1 MAGKV
6 LEIESI
12 LTKDSLACDIGRN
25 YQTWESARNIKVA
38 EWKEIQQYIFATDT
52 TKTSN
57 SKLPWSNKTTIP
69 KLCQIRD
76 NLYANY
82 IAAMFPKQNW
92 LEWQGEG
99 ITDENREK
107 KEAIE
112 SYMLWAIDRNEFYDE
127 MAKVVYDY
135 IDYGN
140 CFVMPEWIDRTQ
152 VANGTKIGF
161 VGPGIRRISPL
172 DIVFNPTSPTFT
184 DSPKIIRSVV
194 SIGEVKSMI
203 ESGSIPADQKESAL
217 KLYDYMVGVRKQVA
231 TWNGSSETRDNLFQ
245 LAGFQDFQNYLG
257 SNYVELLTF
266 YGDAYDPDS
275 DTMFRNYEIKVV
287 DRHRVLCKQP
297 NPSYFGTAPIYHAG
311 WRTRP
316 DNLWAMGPLDNLVG
330 MQYRID
336 HIENMK
342 ADIFDLTRFPV
353 LKVKGY
359 VEDFDWGPGERI
371 YTGDAGD
378 VSLLNVETNILSSN
392 SEIAVLEQRMEEMA
406 GSPKEA
412 AGFRTPGEKTKY
424 EVQRLEMAA
433 GRIFQNKIQ
442 QFERA
447 VVENALNAMLELA
460 RRNVDVSVIRI
471 FDTEFKLANFKTLT
485 AEDITG
491 AGRIKPVA
499 ARHFAE
505 QANKVQNLNAFFNSA
520 AGQDPEVRQH
530 FSSVKLAKLFEA
542 LLEIESDKIVLPF
555 VRISEQSDA
564 AKMTAAAQQDVHM
577 STTTATGFRPGDSDP
592 GVGDA

>member
-1 MAGKV
+1 VAGKV